1 MGCKD
6 CKKTNIE
13 NKIKTNWSVL
23 LIFLFVIIFF
33 VYGLIAFYFD
43 ILSFFS

>member
-1 MGCKD
+1 MGYKKVKKKD
-6 CKKTNIE
+6 FEWTVKTNLP
-13 NKIKTNWSVL
+13 VL

-33 VYGLIAFYFD
+33 VYGLVTFYFD